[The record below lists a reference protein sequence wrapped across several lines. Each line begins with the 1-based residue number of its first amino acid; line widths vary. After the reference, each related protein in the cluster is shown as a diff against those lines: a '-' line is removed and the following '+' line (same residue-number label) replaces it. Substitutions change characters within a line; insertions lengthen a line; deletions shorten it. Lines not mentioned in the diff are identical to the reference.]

1 MNSNAMKYVV
11 GIMVLLLACMASCKP
26 DEVVAHTSNVEI
38 AIEIKRISAGYA
50 NVEFSPTKNAFYLS
64 GIHPVR

>member
-11 GIMVLLLACMASCKP
+11 GILVLVLACMASCKP

-50 NVEFSPTKNAFYLS
+50 NVEF
-64 GIHPVR
+64 